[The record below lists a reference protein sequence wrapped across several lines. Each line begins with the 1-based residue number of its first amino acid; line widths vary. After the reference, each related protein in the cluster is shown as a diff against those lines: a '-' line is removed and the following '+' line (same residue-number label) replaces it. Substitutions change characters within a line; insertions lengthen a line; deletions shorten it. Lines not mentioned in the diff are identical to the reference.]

1 LASPFR
7 LQAKGDLPQGIG
19 NLLLGAG
26 HGVVSWTRDRR
37 RWGERIV
44 IRRPVASL
52 TASRRVLALDQRVAG
67 TRTISTTRTR
77 TIRPLTFAV

>member
-1 LASPFR
+1 LAGPFR

-26 HGVVSWTRDRR
+26 HGVVSWTRVRR
-37 RWGERIV
+37 RCGERIV

-52 TASRRVLALDQRVAG
+52 TASMRVLALDQRVAETG
-67 TRTISTTRTR
+67 TISTTRTV
-77 TIRPLTFAV
+77 TTWPLTFAV